1 MASSFDRIAGYL
13 AVEPVRVTA
22 FLRLPLIG
30 WAFWSGS
37 GRSTNGCPRVY
48 VGMFRL
54 YAAAALRS
62 TVTGPENCRPT
73 STSTARFDA
82 MGGSMDIDSAIGR
95 GTQVTATSPPE
106 HD

>member
-1 MASSFDRIAGYL
+1 VASSFDRIAGYL

-30 WAFWSGS
+30 WAFWSG
-37 GRSTNGCPRVY
+37 
-48 VGMFRL
+48 
-54 YAAAALRS
+54 LRS

-95 GTQVTATSPPE
+95 GTRVTATSPPE